1 MFGWL
6 GGASVAVWV
15 GRDGVVERLLL
26 SFAMG
31 MGWFLFVWAIGGLL
45 VLGPGYGEADGC
57 A

>member
-1 MFGWL
+1 L